1 MYSIVFVCLLTTF
14 RIFKLCIS
22 QKVKGII
29 IQNLLYYFYIKTNI
43 LQDFHICISVLLSD
57 FDKNAREISFF
68 SKCGREGD
76 EKRKQNA
83 GEILERREI
92 W

>member
-1 MYSIVFVCLLTTF
+1 MHFSKGERYYYTTSV
-14 RIFKLCIS
+14 IL
-22 QKVKGII
+22 
-29 IQNLLYYFYIKTNI
+29 FYIKTNI
-43 LQDFHICISVLLSD
+43 LQDFYICISVLLSD

-68 SKCGREGD
+68 SKWGREGD
-76 EKRKQNA
+76 GKRKQNA